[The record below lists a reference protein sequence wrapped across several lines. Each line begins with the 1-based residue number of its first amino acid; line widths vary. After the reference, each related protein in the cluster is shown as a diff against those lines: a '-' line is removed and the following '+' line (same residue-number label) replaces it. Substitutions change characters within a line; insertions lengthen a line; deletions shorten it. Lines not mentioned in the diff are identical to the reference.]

1 MRSGIVRGVGWARTA
16 VSHERASEV
25 ETAPWTG
32 RAAPGIARGFG
43 ARSRRGVRAGGVV
56 WCGVVWC
63 GVVWCEGDG
72 GRDLLD
78 VNPICFVELGTK
90 FPRKII
96 YRNPGRG
103 TRCM

>member
-1 MRSGIVRGVGWARTA
+1 M
-16 VSHERASEV
+16 
-25 ETAPWTG
+25 
-32 RAAPGIARGFG
+32 
-43 ARSRRGVRAGGVV
+43 V